1 MAKVYL
7 GDWGTYY
14 RFSGTS
20 TPANETYGVDWQN
33 RWNIQYEQN
42 LSTGVTTVYV
52 QPYLKVVSSG
62 GVSLNVTASISTT
75 INGSTKTQSITK
87 TSAGYSPGTTY
98 HYGSTQTFTITHA
111 NDGTAQCKF
120 SGYMSGSTSGSY
132 KKTASHTWDLPSIN
146 MSSSITNNTSSTS
159 RIVFGSNVAF
169 TITRPND
176 SITHTLTYAVNGTTY
191 TIGSSI
197 GTSTSYAFPTSLINS
212 YPSNTDVAITVTC
225 TSSNGTVSQ
234 TIVYLQVP
242 SSYVPTVSL
251 TISDVGTVPSGWGI
265 YVKTKSK
272 IKGVITAS
280 GTGGATIKSYSAS
293 ANGQTFSTKEFTTS
307 ELSSSGTLNISA
319 KATDTRG
326 RVTEA
331 NKSITVYD
339 YSAPTYVKV
348 EVVRCSSDGT
358 ENNDGTYGKIVCQYS
373 ISPCNNKNSKSLI
386 VTYGSTTKIFTLSSY
401 SGTVTATSSQLFSG
415 LDTTANHT
423 FTFKLIDSFS
433 EISQSYIMPPSFVL
447 VSKLIGGKGI
457 SLGQIATEEGF
468 HSHLDSFF
476 HKKLYVDGI
485 LIDGSNGIESGSNEN
500 GNWIKFNDG
509 TLICQKRIRVGYS
522 SINVSLWAG
531 NIYFAD
537 IQNGDWAQEFIQ
549 IDNVQATN
557 NTDQYWLVTTGY
569 TETSAGYTRL
579 LRPNNGDEWVGAD
592 IHLMAIGKWK

>member
-1 MAKVYL
+1 MARVQL

-14 RFSGTS
+14 KNSGTA
-20 TPANETYGVDWQN
+20 TPSEGIDTQN
-33 RWNIQYEQN
+33 RWSISYEQDLVN
-42 LSTGVTTVYV
+42 GITTVYV
-52 QPYLKVVSSG
+52 QPYLKIYSSG
-62 GVSLNVTASISTT
+62 GISSSISALISTT
-75 INGSTKTQSITK
+75 INSVTKTQTISK
-87 TSAGYSPGTTY
+87 SNAGYSPGY
-98 HYGSTQTFTITHA
+98 EYQYGSTQSFKITHA
-111 NDGTAQCKF
+111 NNGTAQCIF
-120 SGYMSGSTSGSY
+120 SGSMTISGT
-132 KKTASHTWDLPSIN
+132 KRTASHTWDLPTIN
-146 MSSSITNNTSSTS
+146 VASTITNNTSNST
-159 RIVFGSNVAF
+159 RIDFGANVEF
-169 TITRPND
+169 SIVRPND
-176 SITHTLTYAVNGTTY
+176 TITHVLTYEVNGTVY
-191 TIGSSI
+191 TIGTSI
-197 GTSTSYAFPTSLINS
+197 GTSILYSFPLDLINS
-212 YPSNTDVAITVTC
+212 YPSNSEVSITVTC
-225 TSSNGTVSQ
+225 TSSNGTIA
-234 TIVYLQVP
+234 TTTVYLQVP

-251 TISDVGTVPSGWGI
+251 AISDVGTVPSGWGI

-280 GTGGATIKSYSAS
+280 GTGGATIKGYSAS
-293 ANGQTFSTKEFTTS
+293 ANGQTFSTKGFTTS

-339 YSAPTYVKV
+339 YSAPTYVKI
-348 EVVRCSSDGT
+348 EVIRCDASGSED
-358 ENNDGTYGKIVCQYS
+358 NDGNYGKVICQYS
-373 ISPCNNKNSKSLI
+373 ISSCDSKNFKLLQVS
-386 VTYGSTTKIFTLSSY
+386 YGSTTKTFPLSSY
-401 SGTVTATSSQLFSG
+401 SGTITASVNELFSG
-415 LDTTANHT
+415 LDVTANHT

-557 NTDQYWLVTTGY
+557 NTDQYWLATTGY

-579 LRPNNGDEWVGAD
+579 FRPNNGDEWVGAD